1 MEETKHLLQSRT
13 VWGVVISILCTV
25 LMAMG
30 YSVDDAAQSQMVD
43 VGLSIGVG
51 IGGLLS
57 IYGRIKATKNVSVKK
72 VPKVTGKAAGVIL
85 LLLLVPSAMTG
96 CALSGL
102 APHDKGVAVGTE
114 LNTGYAALHDE
125 YLSLHAS
132 LPPDGVQFLETN
144 VAPVMDT
151 AKRAI
156 VAYDDAAMIYARTRT
171 EPPNWSQLRIDA
183 ETALQDCTALFIKA
197 RSFLYSKGGE

>member
-1 MEETKHLLQSRT
+1 M
-13 VWGVVISILCTV
+13 LCTV

-30 YSVDDAAQSQMVD
+30 YSVDDASQSQMVD

-72 VPKVTGKAAGVIL
+72 VPKATGKAAGVIL
-85 LLLLVPSAMTG
+85 LFLLVPVALPG
-96 CALSGL
+96 CALKDLSPHEKGL
-102 APHDKGVAVGTE
+102 AVGTE
-114 LNTGYAALHDE
+114 LNTAYAALHQE

-132 LPPDGVQFLETN
+132 LPPAGVLFLEKK

-156 VAYDDAAMIYARTRT
+156 VAFDDAAMIYARTRI
-171 EPPNWSQLRIDA
+171 EPPNWSKLHTDA
-183 ETALQDCTALFIKA
+183 ETALQDCSALFIKA
-197 RSFLYSKGGE
+197 RTFLYSKGGE